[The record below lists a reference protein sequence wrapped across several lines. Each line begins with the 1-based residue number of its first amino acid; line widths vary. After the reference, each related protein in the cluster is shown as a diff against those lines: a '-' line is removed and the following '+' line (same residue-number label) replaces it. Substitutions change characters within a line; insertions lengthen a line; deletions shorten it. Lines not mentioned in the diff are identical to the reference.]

1 MAILALIIG
10 VVLIVKGIRKAKKDR
25 SSEYSVSVEMYQ
37 PSATF
42 CAYQKEQERQRK
54 ETEKRILAEKRERAK
69 AENLAMQKDLAAYDL
84 EYIRHKLEQVYR
96 LIEIAEDRQEGT
108 IYGGKEW
115 LKQEKEIMR
124 LEAQAQALKK
134 NERKAKAV
142 MARK

>member
-10 VVLIVKGIRKAKKDR
+10 VVLITKGIKKAKKER

-42 CAYQKEQERQRK
+42 TAYQKEQERQRK

-69 AENLAMQKDLAAYDL
+69 AEKLAVQKDLASYDL
-84 EYIRHKLEQVYR
+84 EYIRHKLDQVYR
-96 LIEIAEDRQEGT
+96 LIEIAEDRQQGT

-124 LEAQAQALKK
+124 LEAQAQSLKK

-142 MARK
+142 IARK

>member
-10 VVLIVKGIRKAKKDR
+10 VVLITKGIKKAKKER

-42 CAYQKEQERQRK
+42 TAYQKEQERQRK

-124 LEAQAQALKK
+124 LETQAQALKK